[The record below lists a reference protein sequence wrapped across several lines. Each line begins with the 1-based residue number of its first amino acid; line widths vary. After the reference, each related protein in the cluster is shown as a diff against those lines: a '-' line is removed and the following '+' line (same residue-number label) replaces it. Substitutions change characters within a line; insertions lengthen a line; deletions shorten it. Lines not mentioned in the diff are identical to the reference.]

1 MFGNHGLCSLPEE
14 GAREKSPKC
23 LGGNLGDF
31 GGGFCKGFLLSFIQW
46 LPLCPCPGKAKSGTA
61 APPFLPYRT
70 KQKSSL
76 KDIFQAALDNGAAIV
91 FKRRLKRAR
100 NAIKEQ

>member
-1 MFGNHGLCSLPEE
+1 MQ
-14 GAREKSPKC
+14 RSPVV
-23 LGGNLGDF
+23 LYPMAA
-31 GGGFCKGFLLSFIQW
+31 IMPMPRQ
-46 LPLCPCPGKAKSGTA
+46 GKEH
-61 APPFLPYRT
+61 PPFLPYRT